1 MNDINNDY
9 KAALR
14 VPASKLAK
22 EIMEVYLD
30 TNKDLENYP
39 TSLMLDYVVSTY
51 WYDNFVNDIT
61 NALFDVIVGPN
72 KFELYRLEETFNK
85 MAHKIKYE
93 LPERYEK
100 DLKETIQYK
109 LSQERY

>member
-14 VPASKLAK
+14 GPASKLAK

-51 WYDNFVNDIT
+51 WYDNFVDDIAD
-61 NALFDVIVGPN
+61 ALYEGIVSPD
-72 KFELYRLEETFNK
+72 KYQLHRLEETFSE
-85 MAHKIKYE
+85 MAHKIKYDI
-93 LPERYEK
+93 PQRYEK
-100 DLKETIQYK
+100 DLEETIQYK
-109 LSQERY
+109 LSQERC